1 MKTRGLVI
9 GAATLG
15 AWLCFAAPAVA
26 QGKGHGNAFG
36 HAKTTA
42 SAAPAAVTT
51 AGASAPGGVPSGEL
65 SGVRNFASW
74 LDDASIVEPGSGV
87 MSFAAGYWRLAGFSE
102 LDVPSFD
109 VGVGLARR
117 VQVGASVPVYHAS
130 ATGGPVARGIGD
142 MYLNAKVQLREPAAG
157 AGGRIGV
164 ALVPLVQILSAE
176 PALGESR
183 VSWGLPVAIEVQR
196 QRLAHLRQ
204 HRLLLARL
212 ALRERRRRAAAGRA
226 CLDYR
231 HAHAIALDE
240 GRRRRRRAR
249 PAEQP
254 HRYQRRRDLGRRQPR
269 RPVRIARPNPVAE
282 SSNRHAPVRDRR
294 SRGQLRRVAMRQ
306 RRVLKT
312 PKRSQ
317 EIRNLFQKISP
328 DSCPVNALRTSV
340 NEPYFGTKSG
350 LSVITPSTRSF
361 SR

>member
-1 MKTRGLVI
+1 VKTRGLVI

-74 LDDASIVEPGSGV
+74 LDDASIVKPGSGV

-130 ATGGPVARGIGD
+130 ATGSPVARGIGD

-196 QRLAHLRQ
+196 SGWRIYGSTGYFSRGSLFASAAVELPLAERAWITGTLTQSHSTR
-204 HRLLLARL
+204 ADAGAD
-212 ALRERRRRAAAGRA
+212 ALGLPSNRTDISGGVTWAAANRV
-226 CLDYR
+226 
-231 HAHAIALDE
+231 ALF
-240 GRRRRRRAR
+240 GS
-249 PAEQP
+249 
-254 HRYQRRRDLGRRQPR
+254 LGRTLSRSHPTDTHLF
-269 RPVRIARPNPVAE
+269 VTGGVA
-282 SSNRHAPVRDRR
+282 
-294 SRGQLRRVAMRQ
+294 
-306 RRVLKT
+306 
-312 PKRSQ
+312 
-317 EIRNLFQKISP
+317 
-328 DSCPVNALRTSV
+328 VNFDAWR
-340 NEPYFGTKSG
+340 
-350 LSVITPSTRSF
+350 
-361 SR
+361 